1 MKSTRPEP
9 PIGASRLSPLPN
21 PPRMRTLLA
30 ALALAAL
37 AGCQAL
43 LPDASDRTEVEW
55 HTFDEAREAVEA
67 IEPFSTH
74 KSDLIGNGFD
84 PKRNPAVT
92 ILTYP
97 EIVQRFSAGT
107 ALRPDEYEA
116 GIRSCLAAG
125 KACSGY
131 AIAAKRIKRD
141 RIGNFWLDSFAFR
154 RETNITGWT
163 FNALILFVDDL
174 VVYTVFGGQ
183 PNLHELQV
191 TRNPLGPLQGW
202 GEALRPRY

>member
-1 MKSTRPEP
+1 MNRPGP
-9 PIGASRLSPLPN
+9 SRPGASRLVPAEPA
-21 PPRMRTLLA
+21 PDTPRRCRWCWPRSRA
-30 ALALAAL
+30 ARRCCPTRATVPKSSGTA
-37 AGCQAL
+37 
-43 LPDASDRTEVEW
+43 
-55 HTFDEAREAVEA
+55 DEAREAVEA
-67 IEPFSTH
+67 IEPCSTH